1 MTNNRKIANSVFNEL
16 RKEGLIPV
24 NVQFS
29 NGYFIFEKGE
39 DAVVH
44 FKIKGVNKWKFGMWI
59 DINDVDEAVQV
70 FAQHIDYI
78 DKFKPSRSIFCE
90 VVSRETL
97 LGITKKKSNSHW
109 AYYRIIEMVKHI
121 KNNPRLAFVQ
131 ESTSSFKY
139 VTEPLIKLYLKEE
152 KECCLDRLHENK
164 EHLVK
169 DIFAYKQN
177 QLAIKILLAKKLPVV
192 KSVTLIDRNA
202 SGMWRMS
209 PRYEV
214 RVVFNRVNNNNK
226 IQGKKMSDALNSVKL
241 FTETNTEFRV
251 FLEKVSRDTEWY
263 EN

>member
-1 MTNNRKIANSVFNEL
+1 MTNNRKIANSIFNEL
-16 RKEGLIPV
+16 RKEGLTPV

-59 DINDVDEAVQV
+59 DINNTDKAVQV

-78 DKFKPSRSIFCE
+78 DKFKPSCSTFCE
-90 VVSRETL
+90 VVSRKTL
-97 LGITKKKSNSHW
+97 LGITKKKSNSYW
-109 AYYRIIEMVKHI
+109 AYCCIIKMIKHI

-131 ESTSSFKY
+131 EDTYSKY
-139 VTEPLIKLYLKEE
+139 VPEPLMELYLKER
-152 KECCLDRLHENK
+152 KEYYLDRLYENK

-169 DIFAYKQN
+169 DILPYRQN

>member
-16 RKEGLIPV
+16 RREGLIPV
-24 NVQFS
+24 NVQFLD
-29 NGYFIFEKGE
+29 GYFIFEKGE

-59 DINDVDEAVQV
+59 DINDVNEAVQV

-78 DKFKPSRSIFCE
+78 DKFKPSRSTFCE

-97 LGITKKKSNSHW
+97 LGVTKKKSNSHW
-109 AYYRIIEMVKHI
+109 AYYRIIKMVKHI

-131 ESTSSFKY
+131 EGTYSKY
-139 VTEPLIKLYLKEE
+139 VPEPLIKLYLKEGKEHCLNILYE
-152 KECCLDRLHENK
+152 KK

-169 DIFAYKQN
+169 DILAYRQN
-177 QLAIKILLAKKLPVV
+177 QLAIKILLAKKLPVI
-192 KSVTLIDRNA
+192 KSVSLIDRNA
-202 SGMWRMS
+202 NGVWRIS

-263 EN
+263 

>member
-16 RKEGLIPV
+16 RNEGLVPV

-59 DINDVDEAVQV
+59 DINDVDKAVQV

-78 DKFKPSRSIFCE
+78 DKFKPSCSTFCE

-97 LGITKKKSNSHW
+97 LGITKKKSNSYW
-109 AYYRIIEMVKHI
+109 AYYRIIKMVKHI

-131 ESTSSFKY
+131 EGTYSKY
-139 VTEPLIKLYLKEE
+139 VPEPLIKLYLKEE
-152 KECCLDRLHENK
+152 KEHCLDRLYENK

-169 DIFAYKQN
+169 DILAYRQN
-177 QLAIKILLAKKLPVV
+177 QLAIKVLLAKKLPVI

-202 SGMWRMS
+202 IGVCRIS

-214 RVVFNRVNNNNK
+214 RFVFNRVSNNKK
-226 IQGKKMSDALNSVKL
+226 IQGKKMNDAFDSVKL
-241 FTETNTEFRV
+241 FTKTNTDFTF

-263 EN
+263 AD